1 MARDDYHYN
10 ETVLTH
16 IADPHN
22 IGTIEDADG
31 VGQGVNPACGDEVTL
46 YLKFDGGSV
55 SEARMEVLG
64 CGAITAAMSSVTDL
78 VIGKTAEEIRQ
89 ITHEAISASLGGL
102 PKHKRHCAQLAQRV
116 LQNALKSFESGSVHS
131 EN

>member
-10 ETVLTH
+10 ETVLAH
-16 IADPHN
+16 IAAPHN
-22 IGTIEDADG
+22 TGAMEDADC
-31 VGQGVNPACGDEVTL
+31 VGQGFNPACGDEVTL
-46 YLKFDGGSV
+46 YIKFDAGAV
-55 SEARMEVLG
+55 SDAKMEILG

-78 VIGKTAEEIRQ
+78 IRGKSAEEIRQ

-116 LQNALKSFESGSVHS
+116 LQNALKNLEKKTNS
-131 EN
+131 

>member
-16 IADPHN
+16 IAAPHN
-22 IGTIEDADG
+22 TGKIDRPDG

-46 YLKFDGGSV
+46 YLKFDGGAV
-55 SEARMEVLG
+55 SDARMEVLG
-64 CGAITAAMSSVTDL
+64 CGAITAAMSSVTDI

-89 ITHEAISASLGGL
+89 ITHEAIATSLGGL

-116 LQNALKSFESGSVHS
+116 LHDALKSFESGSVHS

>member
-1 MARDDYHYN
+1 MVADDYHYN
-10 ETVLTH
+10 ETVLAH

-22 IGTIEDADG
+22 IGEMEDADG
-31 VGQGVNPACGDEVTL
+31 VGRGINPACGDEVTL
-46 YLKFDGGSV
+46 YLKFDGDTV

-78 VIGKTAEEIRQ
+78 AAGKAKDELAGL
-89 ITHEAISASLGGL
+89 THEDIAASLGGL

-116 LQNALKSFESGSVHS
+116 LRGAL
-131 EN
+131 ENRG